1 MLVQAGALRPALLD
15 TRSDEEREAAQ
26 KAGHE
31 KQQRRL
37 EFYSLCNKMQDIVR
51 DLPKF
56 AALLPAERMKIESAK
71 HKYQTFDGLRAN
83 LKIISKL
90 LGVQS

>member
-1 MLVQAGALRPALLD
+1 
-15 TRSDEEREAAQ
+15 
-26 KAGHE
+26 
-31 KQQRRL
+31 
-37 EFYSLCNKMQDIVR
+37 
-51 DLPKF
+51 
-56 AALLPAERMKIESAK
+56 MKIESAK